1 MDFGLVGDVVPTLL
15 WTWFQVKNVVM
26 KTKLKGVVSYQR
38 ESQAM
43 DFYLVQNVGHDL
55 YFFKSP
61 YHTDIIMI
69 YVETLQK
76 DFNQ

>member
-1 MDFGLVGDVVPTLL
+1 
-15 WTWFQVKNVVM
+15 M
-26 KTKLKGVVSYQR
+26 KTMLKGVVSYQR

>member
-1 MDFGLVGDVVPTLL
+1 
-15 WTWFQVKNVVM
+15 M
-26 KTKLKGVVSYQR
+26 KTMLKGVVSYQR

-76 DFNQ
+76 DFNQWTLHFIKIDGKKIIWN

>member
-1 MDFGLVGDVVPTLL
+1 
-15 WTWFQVKNVVM
+15 M

-76 DFNQ
+76 DFNQWTLHFKKIDGKKIIWN